1 MKIKSISA
9 NEILDSR
16 GIPTVSVQIEL
27 ENGLKADASVPSG
40 TSTGEHEALELRDGD
55 KNHFSGMGEGKACAN
70 IENIILPKLKG
81 MQVSDQTKID
91 EIMIELDGTKNKGRL
106 GANAVLA
113 VSIAVLRAHS
123 LATGK
128 ELYETIG
135 SVYGLSDF
143 NIPRPLAVV
152 IEGGEHSDSNVDIQ
166 EYMIQVE
173 EDDIEENI
181 NKIET
186 VYHSLGEI
194 LTEEGKS
201 TNIGYEGAYGP
212 SLSSN
217 REGLD
222 FIMRAIESAKLSHG
236 EVKIA
241 LDIAASELY
250 DEESKK
256 YFLRS
261 ENIALSSNQMVAYIE
276 ELVGNYPILSIEDG
290 MAQDDWEGW
299 KALFERV
306 GTKAMLIGDDLFV
319 TNVERIRAGI
329 DRKAANA
336 VLIKPNQI
344 GTVTETIEAIKMT
357 KFAGWEPIISHRS
370 GETNDTFIADLA
382 VAVGAKYIKAGAPVR
397 GERVAKYNR
406 LLEIS
411 RVLGKKEK

>member
-1 MKIKSISA
+1 MKIKSLSA

-16 GIPTVSVQIEL
+16 GLPTVSAKVEL
-27 ENGLKADASVPSG
+27 ENGIKAEASVPSG

-55 KNHFSGMGEGKACAN
+55 KDHFSGMGESKACAN
-70 IENIILPKLKG
+70 IENIIFPKLKG
-81 MQVSDQTKID
+81 IDISDQTKVD
-91 EIMIELDGTKNKGRL
+91 EIMIDLDGTKNKSRL
-106 GANAVLA
+106 GANATLA

-123 LATGK
+123 LAKEK

-135 SVYGLSDF
+135 DVYSFSDF
-143 NIPRPLAVV
+143 NIPKPLAVV
-152 IEGGEHSDSNVDIQ
+152 IEGGVHSDSNVDIQ
-166 EYMIQVE
+166 EYMVQVE
-173 EDDIEENI
+173 EDDISENI
-181 NKIET
+181 NGIESI
-186 VYHSLGEI
+186 YHSLGEI

-212 SLSSN
+212 SLASN

-222 FIMRAIESAKLSHG
+222 LILKAIESAKLTHG
-236 EVKIA
+236 DVKIA

-250 DEESKK
+250 EPESKK
-256 YFLRS
+256 YLLHS

-276 ELVGNYPILSIEDG
+276 DIVANYPVLSIEDG

-299 KALFERV
+299 KVLYERV
-306 GTKAMLIGDDLFV
+306 GKKAMLVGDDLFV
-319 TNVERIRAGI
+319 TNVERIRDGI

-370 GETNDTFIADLA
+370 GETNDTFIVDLS

-411 RVLGKKEK
+411 RAFKKIER